1 MLSQEFLIERG
12 YCCGHGCL
20 MCPYVPKHTKDNKV
34 LGVSIMK
41 VSIEYCMQW
50 SYEPKAFSLKES
62 IQRQF
67 GVEAQ
72 LIEGSG
78 GVFEVMLNNSLIF
91 SKKKLDRFPHDNEIE
106 DILDSYEWIT

>member
-1 MLSQEFLIERG
+1 
-12 YCCGHGCL
+12 